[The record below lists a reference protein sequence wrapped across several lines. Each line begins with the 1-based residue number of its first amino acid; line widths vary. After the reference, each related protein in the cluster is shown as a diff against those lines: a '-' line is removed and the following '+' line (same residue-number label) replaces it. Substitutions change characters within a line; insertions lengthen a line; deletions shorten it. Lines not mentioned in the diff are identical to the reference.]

1 MLIALTTALVIA
13 VATIVVLVRRERAA
27 RAAEPALA
35 LEAAD
40 AERARIERDLHDGAQ
55 QRLVALR
62 IQIELAQEALES
74 DPGGAA
80 KRLRRLGEDVD
91 ATIDSIRALARG
103 IYPTVLES
111 NGLPTAL
118 RAAALDVPLVVTIL
132 PGGTG
137 RYDRVTERTVYFCCA
152 EALQNAAKHSGAT
165 AVAIA
170 LDPAADGGVNFE
182 VRDDGCGF
190 DPGKSVP
197 GAGMRNMHERAT
209 AVGGHLTVASAP
221 GQGTIVNG
229 SVPAAPISRKR
240 AASPSRA

>member
-1 MLIALTTALVIA
+1 MLIALATALVIA
-13 VATIVVLVRRERAA
+13 VATIVLLVRRERAA
-27 RAAEPALA
+27 SAAVPALE

-55 QRLVALR
+55 QRLMALR
-62 IQIELAQEALES
+62 IQIELAQEALTS
-74 DPGGAA
+74 DPAGASA
-80 KRLRRLGEDVD
+80 RLEGLGRDVD
-91 ATIDSIRALARG
+91 ATIDAIRALARG

-137 RYDRVTERTVYFCCA
+137 RYDRATERAVYFCCA

-165 AVAIA
+165 TVAIA
-170 LDPAADGGVNFE
+170 LDPGADGGLNFE

-190 DPGKSVP
+190 DPLHSKP
-197 GAGMRNMHERAT
+197 GTGLRNMRERTT
-209 AVGGHLTVASAP
+209 ALGGTLRISSAP
-221 GQGTIVNG
+221 GEWTIVAG
-229 SVPAAPISRKR
+229 SVLDATLTGR
-240 AASPSRA
+240 AALPSHS